1 MIDELVNSIIDA
13 ENRAEEIIKAARKE
27 AKEIAVST
35 SDEIESMK
43 KESELSIRVELKN
56 NENEGLGRAEEEY
69 SKIIYASHVES
80 EEIQKRAEK
89 NMVKAREYV
98 AGRLLEKYAD
108 R

>member
-43 KESELSIRVELKN
+43 KESELSIRAELKTMRTKAWG
-56 NENEGLGRAEEEY
+56 EP
-69 SKIIYASHVES
+69 
-80 EEIQKRAEK
+80 KRSIL
-89 NMVKAREYV
+89 R
-98 AGRLLEKYAD
+98 
-108 R
+108 